1 MYKKIIAIIIS
12 IGLLSITGSYL
23 GCSKK
28 KEKKDPEI
36 KKQMQL
42 IEEMKI
48 KREYRS
54 MVLKEM
60 DVKQLIQELSTE
72 SQRGLEPFNSIA
84 YKEVIARGSQVVVP
98 ELSSSLQSTEK
109 SFLLGLLALR
119 EINRDEYKKLDTL
132 VRIKTPIDALEKAKF
147 FNVFGIP
154 HLYWEQAAK
163 AIIEEGE
170 GAKEYLIPLLKNMRE
185 APAWGSEGTVINSIY
200 KYRVCDYAWKMLLDI
215 DQRQIEIPK
224 NILERD
230 SLINEYIDSSK

>member
-1 MYKKIIAIIIS
+1 
-12 IGLLSITGSYL
+12 
-23 GCSKK
+23 
-28 KEKKDPEI
+28 
-36 KKQMQL
+36 MQL

-48 KREYRS
+48 KRENRS

-60 DVKQLIQELSTE
+60 DVKQLIQELSAE
-72 SQRGLEPFNSIA
+72 SQRGLEPFNSMA
-84 YKEVIARGSQVVVP
+84 YKEVIARGSQVVP
-98 ELSSSLQSTEK
+98 ELSSSLQSAEK
-109 SFLLGLLALR
+109 SFLLELLALR
-119 EINRDEYKKLDTL
+119 EINRDEYKKLDTG
-132 VRIKTPIDALEKAKF
+132 VRIKTLIDALEKAKF

-185 APAWGSEGTVINSIY
+185 APVWGSEGTVINRIY

-224 NILERD
+224 DILERD
-230 SLINEYIDSSK
+230 SLINEYIDSTK